1 MAFRAASGDY
11 LASTVTGNHRPRFA
25 TFARPTDAT
34 GTKGEFK
41 GEVTGI
47 VASFDFTPENP
58 QVKLDTRTL
67 GHFGHPIPRGAHPW
81 QASVAVCLGC
91 PWDPTN
97 SACQWPRYK
106 PSTKQARQCTLGH
119 LLGYSPMG
127 SLDRCTP
134 RGAYLSSLRHWQTRG
149 PWERIFGRHCMAG
162 QLDSS

>member
-34 GTKGEFK
+34 GTKGDFK

-91 PWDPTN
+91 PWDPVNASWPLRLLIENLTN
-97 SACQWPRYK
+97 
-106 PSTKQARQCTLGH
+106 LGSGPVYYYYIGWR
-119 LLGYSPMG
+119 LP
-127 SLDRCTP
+127 
-134 RGAYLSSLRHWQTRG
+134 AIYL
-149 PWERIFGRHCMAG
+149 
-162 QLDSS
+162 